1 MAKRQTAKTTTANAI
16 RTRDNGK
23 PENMI
28 GGLTTLA
35 AIVAFAI
42 AHVNA
47 SNVVALIALVRD
59 TFARGV
65 FNKNVGRTTGWR
77 VMEFQ
82 NRLITQCASMP
93 VRPTLV
99 QLVFIGA
106 CEFPGAVGRIFAPII
121 PATGESNIDMA
132 VSQWS
137 GVVTLFN
144 NGTHANVKPATPAS
158 FEPGIERKRKPAEPK
173 PIEPKPAEPAKPTVH
188 KSGARLV
195 RKSA

>member
-1 MAKRQTAKTTTANAI
+1 MAKRQTAKTANTI

-23 PENMI
+23 PESMVAT
-28 GGLTTLA
+28 LTTLD
-35 AIVAFAI
+35 AIIAFAV

-47 SNVVALIALVRD
+47 TNIVALIAIVRD

-77 VMEFQ
+77 VTEFQ
-82 NRLITQCASMP
+82 NRLLALAYAHNP
-93 VRPTLV
+93 RPTLV

-121 PATGESNIDMA
+121 PVTGGTNVDMA

-144 NGTHANVKPATPAS
+144 AGKHANMIPPSPVS
-158 FEPGIERKRKPAEPK
+158 FEPGIERAPRTRTTPAPVVTPEPVKPVVN
-173 PIEPKPAEPAKPTVH
+173 AKTP
-188 KSGARLV
+188 RLV
-195 RKSA
+195 KRSRAS